1 MGLRFFGLTSSYRP
15 IVFDEIFSL
24 TYHGNGG
31 FNYWDVYH
39 MPIWLRRY
47 NIRKINDIFEKQKE
61 EYDKQNQQLN
71 NNTENQV
78 AKPNIPTSKFNFKG

>member
-1 MGLRFFGLTSSYRP
+1 
-15 IVFDEIFSL
+15 
-24 TYHGNGG
+24 
-31 FNYWDVYH
+31 